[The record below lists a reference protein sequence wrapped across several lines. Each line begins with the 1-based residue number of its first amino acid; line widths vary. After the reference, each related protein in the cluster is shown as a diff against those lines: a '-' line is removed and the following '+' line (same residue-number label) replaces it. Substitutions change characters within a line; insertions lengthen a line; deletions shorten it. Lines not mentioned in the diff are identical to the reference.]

1 MYRKRKRN
9 QHNIKFQCDQ
19 KGFFKTLQGDQ
30 TRKGKMP
37 EIEKFV
43 ELWGSIWKKNKRTQN
58 MP

>member
-9 QHNIKFQCDQ
+9 QHNIKFQRDQ

-43 ELWGSIWKKNKRTQN
+43 
-58 MP
+58 